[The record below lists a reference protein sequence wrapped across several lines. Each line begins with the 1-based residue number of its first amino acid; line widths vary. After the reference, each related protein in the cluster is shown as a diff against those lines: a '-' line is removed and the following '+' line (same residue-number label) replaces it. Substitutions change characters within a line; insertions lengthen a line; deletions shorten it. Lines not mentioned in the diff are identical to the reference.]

1 MSTDDEKISSL
12 YHKADV
18 PGPSKTLDETILAAS
33 RDAVEKPAAAKG
45 PFTGGWPAAASI
57 AAVIVITII
66 LVPIL
71 KQEEPQ
77 QALTQ
82 TDRDKSNLPEITG
95 KPGLNTDGST
105 ALKKKTMGAPAPA
118 SEPVMLLEED
128 LFADD
133 LAVPAASAISSRA
146 ARAPATS
153 ETSFPEKKEQLES
166 DNITTERSR
175 MQAADS
181 APFAIHT
188 PEMWEV
194 KISRLIEQGDL
205 IAAKAEIE
213 KLKKQY
219 PKYQINRSLLE
230 KLDSYYE

>member
-12 YHKADV
+12 YHQADQ
-18 PGPSKTLDETILAAS
+18 PGPSKMLDDAILTAS
-33 RDAVEKPAAAKG
+33 QDAVNKPATTRG
-45 PFTGGWPAAASI
+45 PFSGSWPAAVSI

-77 QALTQ
+77 QELMQ
-82 TDRDKSNLPEITG
+82 TARDESKLPELTG
-95 KPGLNTDGST
+95 EPELNAYRATET
-105 ALKKKTMGAPAPA
+105 KKKTMGTPAPA
-118 SEPVMLLEED
+118 SEPAMLLEED
-128 LFADD
+128 LFVDD

-146 ARAPATS
+146 ARAPAMG
-153 ETSFPEKKEQLES
+153 ETSFTEKKEQLES
-166 DNITTERSR
+166 DISATERSS

-205 IAAKAEIE
+205 KAAKAEIE
-213 KLKKQY
+213 KLNKQY

-230 KLDSYYE
+230 KLDSSYE

>member
-1 MSTDDEKISSL
+1 MIDD
-12 YHKADV
+12 A
-18 PGPSKTLDETILAAS
+18 ILAAS
-33 RDAVEKPAAAKG
+33 QDAVNKPATTRG
-45 PFTGGWPAAASI
+45 PFSGSWPAAASI

-82 TDRDKSNLPEITG
+82 TARDKNNLPEITG
-95 KPGLNTDGST
+95 KPGLNTDSST
-105 ALKKKTMGAPAPA
+105 ALKKKTMGAPAPT

-146 ARAPATS
+146 ARSPATS
-153 ETSFPEKKEQLES
+153 ETSFPEKKKQLES
-166 DNITTERSR
+166 DNSETERSR

-219 PKYQINRSLLE
+219 PKYKINRVLLE
-230 KLDSYYE
+230 KLGPYYE